1 MVLFSLPSKAWT
13 KDDAARGLVRART
26 AETPSPHQQGQTER
40 SNSRG
45 RGRGVRGV
53 EEEEKRKKWRGGYPP
68 WMIAE
73 GPSLSFFFVFF
84 VFSTPYSPQSSPAF
98 AVMHSL

>member
-53 EEEEKRKKWRGGYPP
+53 EEEEKRKKWRGGGYPP

-73 GPSLSFFFVFF
+73 GPSLSFFCVFCF
-84 VFSTPYSPQSSPAF
+84 F
-98 AVMHSL
+98 HSLLASVISCFRCDA

>member
-53 EEEEKRKKWRGGYPP
+53 EEEEKRKKWRGGTLH
-68 WMIAE
+68 
-73 GPSLSFFFVFF
+73 G
-84 VFSTPYSPQSSPAF
+84 
-98 AVMHSL
+98 

>member
-40 SNSRG
+40 SYSRG
-45 RGRGVRGV
+45 RGRGVSSGGGG
-53 EEEEKRKKWRGGYPP
+53 EEEEVEGGVPSMDDCRGSFTFLFLCFLFFPLSTRLSHLLV
-68 WMIAE
+68 
-73 GPSLSFFFVFF
+73 SL
-84 VFSTPYSPQSSPAF
+84 
-98 AVMHSL
+98 

>member
-53 EEEEKRKKWRGGYPP
+53 EEEEKRKKWREGGV
-68 WMIAE
+68 
-73 GPSLSFFFVFF
+73 PSMDDCRGSFTFLFLCFLFFPLPTRLS
-84 VFSTPYSPQSSPAF
+84 
-98 AVMHSL
+98 HLLLSL